1 VNAILVLQLG
11 AILAILTSTVW
22 PNFSIERLPE
32 ETRRIIGSTDPL
44 RIGTD
49 GYLRRFNPVE
59 SVWEESP
66 LVVRGPA
73 DLETAELNESASW
86 VVVLQTAN
94 DTSADD
100 LYRYSHFAVST
111 AGVSQTK
118 EPEVSGSPAVIWQ
131 LPLVDWDSYKQH
143 GQPFV
148 YSATTV
154 SRDPRFRG
162 IGTSLAEIYETGI
175 SIRRRAIIVKVDEQ
189 FQEESLGNLVEV
201 LWALRRYDISAWQIF
216 DNREIYGNNRDP
228 SRDLGL
234 ATAAK
239 IRFYLGLIA
248 LERGSEADK
257 QLYFGSFLG
266 PDGDR
271 QAAVENYFSAIRE
284 YLSRILTPKEIQDWE
299 AETGYF
305 LLMDAFFGRETP
317 VAENFAYPIPTAVQT
332 YGGYRHL
339 ENQQDRETGERID
352 RYHIGED
359 FNVGG
364 GNEDLGFPVVAIG
377 TGEVLYAGR
386 VGTGLGNIVV
396 LRHRLPEGSEVC
408 SRSAHLNEID
418 VVRGQTVE
426 IGDVIGTVGKSGN
439 ESDPNFYAHLH
450 LDLAYS
456 ETCDKFLRDTPWYY
470 PEESRETIDRFF
482 LDVRGFISERL
493 EASIETTDREM
504 Q

>member
-11 AILAILTSTVW
+11 TVLAMLASTIW
-22 PNFSIERLPE
+22 PNLSIERLPE

-49 GYLRRFNPVE
+49 GYLRRFDPVE

-73 DLETAELNESASW
+73 DLETADLNGSASW
-86 VVVLQTAN
+86 VVVLQTTN

-111 AGVSQTK
+111 TGVSQTK
-118 EPEVSGSPAVIWQ
+118 EPGISGSPAVIWQ
-131 LPLVDWDSYKQH
+131 LPLVDWDSYKRH

-201 LWALRRYDISAWQIF
+201 LWALRRYDIGAWQIF
-216 DNREIYGNNRDP
+216 DNREVYGNNRDP
-228 SRDLGL
+228 SRDLGPV
-234 ATAAK
+234 TAAK
-239 IRFYLGLIA
+239 VRFYLGLVA
-248 LERGSEADK
+248 LERGSETDK
-257 QLYFGSFLG
+257 QLYFGPFLG

-271 QAAVENYFSAIRE
+271 QVAVENYFSAIRE

-305 LLMDAFFGRETP
+305 LLMDSFSGRETP
-317 VAENFAYPIPTAVQT
+317 VAENFAYPIPPAVQT

-352 RYHIGED
+352 FFHIGED

-364 GNEDLGFPVVAIG
+364 GNEDLGFPVAVIG
-377 TGEVLYAGR
+377 TGEVVYAGR
-386 VGTGLGNIVV
+386 VGTGLGNIIIV
-396 LRHRLPEGSEVC
+396 RHRLPEGSEVY
-408 SRSAHLNEID
+408 SRYAHLNEID
-418 VVRGQTVE
+418 VERGQTVE
-426 IGDVIGTVGKSGN
+426 IGEVIATIGKSGN

-450 LDLAYS
+450 FDLAYS
-456 ETCDKFLRDTPWYY
+456 ETYEKFLRNSPWYY
-470 PEESRETIDRFF
+470 PDESRETVDRFF
-482 LDVRGFISERL
+482 LNVRGFIGERL
-493 EASIETTDREM
+493 EAPIETTDRGM
-504 Q
+504 R